1 MVEWID
7 EDNETGGTIR
17 DSLGRRGDIHDRRDK
32 LGQDLTYMW
41 RSKLYVDVRI
51 HLKPQLSPYED
62 DVADAEED
70 SDSST
75 DSLSSTAVF
84 TAHRFVLCSRSPYF
98 ASVLLNPVFKPQ
110 STADIHL
117 PTPPFTPAALH
128 FCLGYMYAGHLDF
141 SNRSFDLTTAFAIYR
156 AAMYLQ
162 LEALVQE
169 IEARIMHDFCH
180 GLDKCR
186 CRRCPLR
193 AARVWRFASESDVGA
208 VQLRDQARKY
218 VIRTWGQSWGRE
230 VGLLDIEDKDA
241 LIKDVC
247 ATITPDSIIMAIRGV
262 KSVRLRMDNGLRAR
276 GRDAAIWVDSL
287 GDMIDRIEDYYRS
300 VLVDQFHQVAE
311 STELWDLLTGKGFD
325 GDVLD
330 TLVKEVVSSVGT
342 AKGCIEGPRVYQ
354 VSAEGVRLV
363 PADRQALVSSI
374 LLKADPLTQG
384 PVLLPRTQARQH
396 IEVAREGV
404 LAHVRRR
411 WMQIRDAGGFSDLDH
426 WVIKEISDGASRL
439 TEDGSTRS

>member
-1 MVEWID
+1 MEWID
-7 EDNETGGTIR
+7 DEENETGGSIR

-51 HLKPQLSPYED
+51 HLKPQLSDED
-62 DVADAEED
+62 EEQEDD

-84 TAHRFVLCSRSPYF
+84 TSHRFILCSRSPYF
-98 ASVLLNPVFKPQ
+98 ASVLLNPAFKPQ
-110 STADIHL
+110 TTADIHL

-169 IEARIMHDFCH
+169 IEARIVHDFCH
-180 GLDKCR
+180 GLDTALCK

-193 AARVWRFASESDVGA
+193 AARVWRFASEPDIGA
-208 VQLRDQARKY
+208 VQLRDHARRY
-218 VIRTWGQSWGRE
+218 VIRLWGQSWGRE
-230 VGLLDIEDKDA
+230 IGLADKQEKTD
-241 LIKDVC
+241 LVKDVC
-247 ATITPDSIIMAIRGV
+247 STITPNSIIGAMKSMKAVRTRIEAGV
-262 KSVRLRMDNGLRAR
+262 RAR

-287 GDMIDRIEDYYRS
+287 GEM
-300 VLVDQFHQVAE
+300 VDQVEAHVRTILSKSFHQVAE
-311 STELWDLLTGKGFD
+311 SADLWDLLSGKGFD

-330 TLVKEVVSSVGT
+330 KLVNEIVGSVAT
-342 AKGCIEGPRVYQ
+342 AKGCIEGPRLYQ
-354 VSAEGVRLV
+354 VS
-363 PADRQALVSSI
+363 
-374 LLKADPLTQG
+374 
-384 PVLLPRTQARQH
+384 
-396 IEVAREGV
+396 
-404 LAHVRRR
+404 
-411 WMQIRDAGGFSDLDH
+411 
-426 WVIKEISDGASRL
+426 
-439 TEDGSTRS
+439 